1 MPEGFEI
8 VIGLEI
14 HAQLATKSKIFCG
27 CSTEFGAQP
36 NTNTCPICLGLPG
49 VLPVLNKKV
58 VEYAIKAGLAFNCEI
73 ASFSKFDRKNY
84 FYPDLPKAYQISQY
98 DLPICKN
105 GYLDVEL
112 EEGQTFRVR
121 INRIHMEEDAGK
133 LVHGTGANIT
143 ESNAALVDLNRAGTP
158 LIEIVSE
165 PDIHSPQEARAYA
178 QTLKSILE
186 YLEVSDCN
194 MEQGSLRVDAN
205 VSLMPVGSEEFGTKT
220 AIKNMNSFRALER
233 ALEYEVERQAEIL
246 QNGGKIVQET
256 RTWDEK
262 ANKTISMRS
271 KEEAHD
277 YRYFPEPDLVPIEIT
292 PEWLEQIKKTIGE
305 LPKDKKERFRQEYNL
320 SEYVAHVLTNE
331 KALADFYERVAKDYH
346 DPKQV
351 ANWLMG
357 DFLRL
362 VKENNLSYDE
372 LKISPEQLKEILKLI
387 DQGTISNKIAKI
399 VFEEMFKSGKDPEV
413 IVKEKGLVQIS
424 DSNQLEV
431 IVNKVLQNNPQVIL
445 DYKAGKE
452 RAFKFLI
459 GQVMKETRGKA
470 NPQMV
475 NQIVLKKLQE

>member
-27 CSTEFGAQP
+27 CSTEFGAEP

-58 VEYAIKAGLAFNCEI
+58 VEYAVKAGLAFNCEI

-105 GYLDVEL
+105 GYLDVEI
-112 EEGQTFRVR
+112 EGEQSLRVR

-205 VSLMPVGSEEFGTKT
+205 VSLMPVGADEFGTKT
-220 AIKNMNSFRALER
+220 EIKNMNSFRALER

-246 QNGGKIVQET
+246 RSGGQIVQET

-262 ANKTISMRS
+262 ANKTVSMRS

-292 PEWLEQIKKTIGE
+292 QEWLEQIKNTIGE
-305 LPKDKKERFRQEYNL
+305 LPKDKKERFKREYCL
-320 SEYVAHVLTNE
+320 SEYAAHVLTNE
-331 KALADFYERVAKDYH
+331 KALADFFELAVKDYH

-351 ANWLMG
+351 ANLIMG

-362 VKENNLSYDE
+362 VKENNLAYDD
-372 LKISPEQLKEILKLI
+372 LKVSPDQLKETVKLI
-387 DQGTISNKIAKI
+387 DQGTISHKIAKTI
-399 VFEEMFKSGKDPEV
+399 FEEMFETGKDPHT

-424 DSNQLEV
+424 DGDQLEV
-431 IVNKVLQNNPQVIL
+431 IVNKVLQENPQVIS
-445 DYKAGKE
+445 DYMDGKE

-459 GQVMKETRGKA
+459 GQVMKETKGKA

-475 NQIVLKKLQE
+475 NQIILRKLQE